1 MTIREHFNLEYDT
14 SGFGSGLIE
23 WYNTI
28 LDKSVN
34 ELTAMDVR
42 RLLRQNFI
50 EKIAICKA
58 IELFIANPFDGEF
71 SDGDLLETIIEH
83 WYVISQLHI
92 DFVNLKMIV
101 EQLFETAAY
110 EDFEWD
116 LDENKEEFVSNLKLL
131 KEKIALLVLSKHS
144 TTFTNASPELV
155 ACQKPKI
162 I

>member
-1 MTIREHFNLEYDT
+1 MTIREQFNLEYDT

-23 WYNTI
+23 WYNAV

-42 RLLRQNFI
+42 RLLRQNYI
-50 EKIAICKA
+50 EQIALCKA
-58 IELFIANPFDGEF
+58 IELFITNPFDGEF
-71 SDGDLLETIIEH
+71 SDGDLLEAIIEH
-83 WYVISQLHI
+83 WCVISQLHI

-101 EQLFETAAY
+101 EQLFETNAY

-131 KEKIALLVLSKHS
+131 KEKITLLVPSKHS
-144 TTFTNASPELV
+144 TTFTNASLELV